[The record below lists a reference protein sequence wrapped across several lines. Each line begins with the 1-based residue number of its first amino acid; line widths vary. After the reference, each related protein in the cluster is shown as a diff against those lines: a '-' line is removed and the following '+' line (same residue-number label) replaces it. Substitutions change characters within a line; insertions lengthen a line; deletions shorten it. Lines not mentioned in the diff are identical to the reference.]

1 MDSNRPSHPL
11 KQETRRVF
19 VSVKM
24 HDGDRFRGYV
34 HLAPGER
41 IQDLL
46 NDERKFF
53 PIQMNSDVG
62 EMAILSKKFVVS
74 VEEVDDNKARSFAFS

>member
-1 MDSNRPSHPL
+1 
-11 KQETRRVF
+11 
-19 VSVKM
+19 M

-34 HLAPGER
+34 YLAPSER

-53 PIQMNSDVG
+53 PIQMNSELG

-74 VEEVDDNKARSFAFS
+74 VEEVDDTKARSFSFS

>member
-1 MDSNRPSHPL
+1 MTEFTCAAV
-11 KQETRRVF
+11 KQHTRRLY

-34 HLAPGER
+34 YLAPGER

-53 PIQMNSDVG
+53 PIQMNSELG

-74 VEEVDDNKARSFAFS
+74 VEEVDDTKARSFSFS

>member
-1 MDSNRPSHPL
+1 MNRRSI
-11 KQETRRVF
+11 
-19 VSVKM
+19 
-24 HDGDRFRGYV
+24 
-34 HLAPGER
+34 GER

>member
-1 MDSNRPSHPL
+1 MSPSTSQLHQ
-11 KQETRRVF
+11 KTRRVF

-34 HLAPGER
+34 HLSEGER
-41 IQDLL
+41 TQDLL

-53 PIQMNSDVG
+53 PIQMNSEIG

-74 VEEVDDNKARSFAFS
+74 IEEVDDTKARSFSFS

>member
-1 MDSNRPSHPL
+1 MDQSLLPP
-11 KQETRRVF
+11 KQLTRRLY

-34 HLAPGER
+34 YLAPGER

-53 PIQMNSDVG
+53 PIQMNSELG

-74 VEEVDDNKARSFAFS
+74 VEEVDDTKARSFSFS

>member
-1 MDSNRPSHPL
+1 MTQALVPI
-11 KQETRRVF
+11 KQQTRRIF

-34 HLAPGER
+34 YLAQGER
-41 IQDLL
+41 MQDLL

-53 PIQMNSDVG
+53 PIQMNSEIG

-74 VEEVDDNKARSFAFS
+74 IEEVDDTKARSFSFS

>member
-1 MDSNRPSHPL
+1 MPQPPAIVRQP
-11 KQETRRVF
+11 TRRIF

-34 HLAPGER
+34 YLAEGER
-41 IQDLL
+41 MQDLL

-53 PIQMNSDVG
+53 PIQMNSEMGD
-62 EMAILSKKFVVS
+62 MAILSKKFVVS
-74 VEEVDDNKARSFAFS
+74 IEEVDDTKARSFSFS